1 MAEPVSSALLSAN
14 AHILD
19 DDVMIAGVSLSETA
33 QQFGTPFFLYDE
45 DDIRARAHE
54 AAAVFNDG
62 VAYAS
67 KAFLCGAMAR
77 LVVAEGL
84 CLDVSTAGELD
95 LALRAGVPGSRLI
108 LHGNNKSRDELQLA
122 VDVGARRIVL
132 DNDDD
137 IAHLALS
144 LGKGQRADVMIRV
157 TPGVEA
163 HTHEF
168 VQTGQEDSK
177 FGFSLATGAAAD
189 AARAVR
195 KIPGVRLAG
204 FHMHIGSQIFDLT
217 PWSVAIAAIAPLVR
231 EFDVEELCVGGGLGV
246 AYVAGEEAPTISEWG
261 AYVRGAAEGAG
272 LAHVALTAEPG
283 RSIVAPTAVTLY
295 EVGTMKTAA
304 QRRYIAVNGGM
315 SDNPRPVLYGSGYE
329 AFLLREPRAS
339 RDTSA
344 RIVGKHCESGDVLID
359 EAWVPDDI
367 SVGDLLVTPV
377 TGAYGI
383 SMASNYNRVPRPP
396 VLFARDGHVRA
407 VQRRETFDDLARLE
421 V

>member
-1 MAEPVSSALLSAN
+1 MAEPLSSALLSAN
-14 AHILD
+14 ATILD
-19 DDVMIAGVSLSETA
+19 DDVLIAGVSLSAAA

-45 DDIRARAHE
+45 DDIRARAQE

-95 LALRAGVPGSRLI
+95 LALRAGVPGGRLI

-132 DNDDD
+132 DNEAD

-195 KIPGVRLAG
+195 KIPGVHLAG

-246 AYVAGEEAPTISEWG
+246 AYVDGEEAPTISEWG

-272 LAHVALTAEPG
+272 LSHVALTAEPG
-283 RSIVAPTAVTLY
+283 RSIVAPTAVTVY

-329 AFLLREPRAS
+329 AFLLRDPRAP

>member
-1 MAEPVSSALLSAN
+1 MAGPLSTSLLP
-14 AHILD
+14 AHAQVGD
-19 DDVMIAGVSLSETA
+19 DDVMLAGVSLREVA
-33 QQFGTPFFLYDE
+33 QRFGTPFFIYDE
-45 DDIRARAHE
+45 DDIRARARE
-54 AAAVFNDG
+54 AAAVFNNG

-84 CLDVSTAGELD
+84 CLDVATAGELD
-95 LALRAGVPGSRLI
+95 LALRAGVPGGRLI

-122 VDVGARRIVL
+122 IDVGAHRIVL
-132 DNDDD
+132 DNESD
-137 IAHLALS
+137 ITLLS
-144 LGKGQRADVMIRV
+144 QCLGKGQTAEVMIRV

-177 FGFSLATGAAAD
+177 FGFSLATGAAAE
-189 AARAVR
+189 AARAVER
-195 KIPGVRLAG
+195 IAGVRLAG
-204 FHMHIGSQIFDLT
+204 FHMHIGSQIFDLA

-246 AYVAGEEAPTISEWG
+246 PYVEGEAAPTISEWG
-261 AYVRGAAEGAG
+261 AYVRAAADGAG
-272 LAHVALTAEPG
+272 LSHVALTAEPG
-283 RSIVAPTAVTLY
+283 RSIVAPTALTVY

-304 QRRYIAVNGGM
+304 HRRYIAVNGGM

-339 RDTSA
+339 RPMAA

-359 EAWVPDDI
+359 EAWVPDVI
-367 SVGDLLVTPV
+367 ATGDLLATPV

-383 SMASNYNRVPRPP
+383 SMASTYNRVPRPP

-407 VQRRETFDDLARLE
+407 VLRRETFEDLARLE
-421 V
+421 M